1 MVAISESPTV
11 PASTT
16 TVQLGKLL
24 DEYSEVAVILPVLAG
39 LLVTSRLG
47 LRGANAL
54 IVNLTIA
61 AISRQIMHQLKH
73 EAAASSPET
82 NGSGGPSVGAK
93 SAEDDYKVLHSVPG
107 RLRLQVSQLREDQS
121 FAKRLETLLLSDSI
135 VSKVRLN
142 RAAASVVIHYSNSG
156 LSELDLG
163 LRLLKMLDQA
173 KQTETVAS

>member
-1 MVAISESPTV
+1 
-11 PASTT
+11 
-16 TVQLGKLL
+16 
-24 DEYSEVAVILPVLAG
+24 
-39 LLVTSRLG
+39 
-47 LRGANAL
+47 
-54 IVNLTIA
+54 
-61 AISRQIMHQLKH
+61 
-73 EAAASSPET
+73 
-82 NGSGGPSVGAK
+82 
-93 SAEDDYKVLHSVPG
+93 
-107 RLRLQVSQLREDQS
+107 REDQS